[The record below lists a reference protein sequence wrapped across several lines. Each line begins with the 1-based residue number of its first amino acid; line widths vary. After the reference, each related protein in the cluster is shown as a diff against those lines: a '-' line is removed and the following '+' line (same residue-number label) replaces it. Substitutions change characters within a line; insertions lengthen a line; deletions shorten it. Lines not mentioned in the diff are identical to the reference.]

1 VACYRAATTERGGV
15 AVQFRILG
23 PLEVLDDH
31 GRPLALGGAKQ
42 RALLAVLLLHA
53 GQAVS
58 ADRLIDEL
66 WGEDPP
72 ETARSVL
79 QVYVANL
86 RKVLEPA
93 RPKRAAGGVLRT
105 QAPGYLLDLGLE
117 ELDLA
122 RFERLAAEGRAALA
136 AGDPAK
142 AARLLAEAVGLWR
155 GQTLTDVTLAASGQ
169 GAIARLEERRL
180 TALEDRIEAE
190 LALGRHAEL
199 VGELQALVAA
209 HPLRERLH
217 GQLMLALYRT
227 GRQAEALEAYR
238 RTRETLAEELGI
250 DPSPALQEL
259 ERAILAQ
266 DPTLASPA
274 PVRQP
279 SEASVVRDGPP
290 GGEVA
295 ALSPVATG
303 PSVVACQRCGQ
314 ENPERA
320 ERCAACSALLAPAQR
335 VSREERKIV
344 TVLACELV
352 GPSDPA
358 DAADPEDLRAGLRPY
373 QARVRG
379 ALERFGGR
387 VQRSVGAEVM
397 AVFGVPVAHEDDPQR
412 AVRAALAIR
421 DVVAELNQPPAMST
435 LEVQLGVATGE
446 ALVVVDP
453 ATDAG
458 DVVITGALIAYAA
471 QLRQAAPP
479 GTVLVDEATYRATER
494 AVEYGTAEPV
504 QAKGKGAPVT
514 VWRALGP
521 RASLGVDVA
530 QMSRT
535 ALVGR
540 QRELDLLR
548 GALARARSDGVL
560 QVVTLVGVPG
570 IGKSRLVF
578 ELLQQ
583 LEAEPELTTWRQG
596 RCLAYGQGVA
606 LWALGEILKAQAG
619 ILENDRAE
627 DAEVKLRRAVADL
640 VTNEHEVAWIMGH
653 LRPLVGLASP
663 EVGRDRRAE
672 AFAAWR
678 RFLEALAEHGP
689 TVLVVEDLHWA
700 DEALLDFLDHL
711 IDWATDVPLLVVATA
726 RPELLA
732 RRPNWGGGKPNAAT
746 VSLAPLSDDDTAR
759 LVARLLNQALLPA
772 DLRAALLARAG
783 GNPLYAEEYV
793 RMLADRGFLRKVAGT
808 WRLQPT
814 EVLPLPETV
823 QGIIAARLDTLEPE
837 DKALLSNAAVLGKV
851 GWTGALAALSGSEPL
866 GLEQHLHALERREF
880 LRRER
885 RSAVAGERQYAFRHV
900 LVRDVAYGQ
909 LPRAQRADKHRRAAE
924 WLEALAPDR
933 AEDRAELL
941 AHHYDAAL
949 RFAKASGQDT
959 AALAERARLAL
970 REAGDRALDLNAFA
984 AAGRWYAAALELWP
998 AADPERPRLL
1008 FRLGQA
1014 RVHAEQA
1021 GGDLLAEARDGLLTA
1036 GDREAA
1042 AEAESL
1048 LSQLAWWQGQGERA
1062 LKHARKA
1069 AALLTDAPP
1078 SRPKARVLA
1087 QLSIQLMLA
1096 GKVQQ
1101 AIGAGRE
1108 TLAIANHLDLEDM
1121 RARALNHLGTSRVL
1135 SGDRGGLADLERA
1148 VAIAVERN
1156 LPESVDAYV
1165 NHGACLVELG
1175 DLAHGFAQQA
1185 EGRQA
1190 AERFGIT
1197 GWLRHLRAE
1206 QVLECYWRG
1215 RWDLALRHANEF
1227 IAESETSSR
1236 HYMESTCRLA
1246 RGRIRLARG
1255 DLPAALEDADKQL
1268 AFARMATD
1276 PQVLNSALAFRA
1288 RVALVTGD
1296 RDQAGAYAR
1305 ELLAMLAEQAELHA
1319 VAEWSSDL
1327 AAVLMGLGRGSDM
1340 RELAARKEGSTPW
1353 LEAAAAF
1360 AGSEFDRAADQ
1371 YAKIGSL
1378 PDEAFAR
1385 LRAAEQLLAT
1395 SQRAEGS
1402 TQLQRAVIFYRK
1414 ARATAYLR
1422 QAEALLAASA

>member
-1 VACYRAATTERGGV
+1 VGV
-15 AVQFRILG
+15 AVEFRILG

-42 RALLAVLLLHA
+42 RALLAVLLLHT
-53 GQAVS
+53 GQVVS
-58 ADRLIDEL
+58 ADRLIEEL

-93 RPKRAAGGVLRT
+93 RRGRAAGGVLRT
-105 QAPGYLLDLGLE
+105 QAPGYLVNLGPDQLDLL
-117 ELDLA
+117 
-122 RFERLAAEGRAALA
+122 RFERLADEGRAALA
-136 AGDPAK
+136 AGDPLQ
-142 AARLLAEAVGLWR
+142 AARLLRDAEGLWR
-155 GQTLTDVTLAASGQ
+155 GPALGDVVLAGSGQ
-169 GAIARLEERRL
+169 GEVVRLEERRL
-180 TALEDRIEAE
+180 AVLEDRIEAE

-217 GQLMLALYRT
+217 GQLMLALYGS

-238 RTRETLAEELGI
+238 QTRETLAEELGI

-259 ERAILAQ
+259 ERAMLAQ
-266 DPTLASPA
+266 DPALVPATLARQAIRA
-274 PVRQP
+274 P
-279 SEASVVRDGPP
+279 VVRDGPQAA
-290 GGEVA
+290 EA
-295 ALSPVATG
+295 ALSPATG
-303 PSVVACQRCGQ
+303 PPVVTCQRCGQ
-314 ENPERA
+314 ENPEGT
-320 ERCAACSALLAPAQR
+320 ERCAACGASLAPARR
-335 VSREERKIV
+335 VNQEERKVV

-352 GPSDPA
+352 SPSDPA
-358 DAADPEDLRAGLRPY
+358 DGADPEDLRAGLRPY
-373 QARVRG
+373 QVRVREE
-379 ALERFGGR
+379 LERVGGR
-387 VQRSVGAEVM
+387 VERNVGTGVLA
-397 AVFGVPVAHEDDPQR
+397 AFGAPVAHEDDPER

-421 DVVAELNQPPAMST
+421 DTVAELKQTPSPLA
-435 LEVQLGVATGE
+435 LEIQIGITTGE
-446 ALVVVDP
+446 ALVAAG
-453 ATDAG
+453 ATSDAEAA
-458 DVVITGALIAYAA
+458 ITGAVIANATRL
-471 QLRQAAPP
+471 QQIAPP
-479 GTVLVDEATYRATER
+479 GTVLVDETTWRATER
-494 AVEYGTAEPV
+494 TIEYGTAEPV
-504 QAKGKGAPVT
+504 TAKGKGAPVP
-514 VWRALGP
+514 VWPALGP

-530 QMSRT
+530 QVPRT

-540 QRELDLLR
+540 ERELDLLR
-548 GALARARSDGVL
+548 AALARARGDGIL

-583 LEAEPELTTWRQG
+583 VAAETELTTWRQG

-606 LWALGEILKAQAG
+606 LWALGEIVKAQAG
-619 ILENDRAE
+619 ILESDRAE
-627 DAEVKLRRAVADL
+627 EAEAKLRRAVAEL
-640 VTNEHEVAWIMGH
+640 VPDEREADWIIGH
-653 LRPLVGLASP
+653 LRPLVGLAST
-663 EVGRDRRAE
+663 EVGGDRQLAG
-672 AFAAWR
+672 FAAWR
-678 RFLEALAEHGP
+678 RLLEALAEHGP

-711 IDWATDVPLLVVATA
+711 IDWAADVPLLVVATA
-726 RPELLA
+726 RPELLG

-746 VSLAPLSDDDTAR
+746 VSLAPLSEDDTAR
-759 LVARLLNQALLPA
+759 LVVSLLNQALLPA
-772 DLRAALLARAG
+772 ELRAALLARAG

-793 RMLADRGFLRKVAGT
+793 RMLAERGLLRKIAGT
-808 WRLQPT
+808 WRL
-814 EVLPLPETV
+814 ELAEALPLPATV
-823 QGIIAARLDTLEPE
+823 QGIIAARLDALEPE

-851 GWTGALAALSGSEPL
+851 GWTGALAALLGSEPL
-866 GLEQHLHALERREF
+866 ALEQRLHTLERREF

-924 WLEALAPDR
+924 WLEALSPDR

-959 AALAERARLAL
+959 AVLTERGRLAL
-970 REAGDRALDLNAFA
+970 REAGDRAFDLNAFA
-984 AAGRWYAAALELWP
+984 AAARWYQAALELWP
-998 AADPERPRLL
+998 AADPERPWLL

-1014 RVHAEQA
+1014 RFHAEQA
-1021 GGDLLAEARDGLLTA
+1021 GGDLLAEARDGLLAA

-1048 LSQLAWWQGQGERA
+1048 VSHLAWWQGKGERA
-1062 LKHARKA
+1062 LEHAHKA
-1069 AALLTDAPP
+1069 AALLADAPP
-1078 SRPKARVLA
+1078 SRAKARVLA
-1087 QLSIQLMLA
+1087 ELSIVLMLA
-1096 GKVQQ
+1096 GKTDEAVP
-1101 AIGAGRE
+1101 AGWE
-1108 TLAIANHLDLEDM
+1108 TLAIADHLDLEDM
-1121 RARALNHLGTSRVL
+1121 RARALNYLGTSRVL

-1148 VAIAVERN
+1148 VAIAVEGN
-1156 LPESVDAYV
+1156 LPESVEAYV
-1165 NHGACLVELG
+1165 NLGSCLVELG
-1175 DLAHGFAQQA
+1175 DLARGFARQA

-1197 GWLRHLRAE
+1197 GWLRHLQAE
-1206 QVLECYWRG
+1206 QVLEYYWRG

-1236 HYMESTCRLA
+1236 HYMEGTCRLA

-1255 DLPAALEDADKQL
+1255 NLPAALEDAERQL
-1268 AFARMATD
+1268 AGARMATD
-1276 PQVLNSALAFRA
+1276 PQVLNPALAFRA

-1305 ELLAMLAEQAELHA
+1305 QLLAMLAEQAELHA
-1319 VAEWSSDL
+1319 VAEWSADL
-1327 AAVLMGLGRGSDM
+1327 AAVLMGLGRGSDL
-1340 RELAARKEGSTPW
+1340 RELAARKEGPTPW

-1360 AGSEFDRAADQ
+1360 AGSDFDRAADQ

-1395 SQRAEGS
+1395 GQRAEGN